1 MKDKLQREAKG
12 DVQISLLGTLPVTE
26 REYAILGMGLG
37 RESSTMVGHFRILKK
52 QINES

>member
-52 QINES
+52 QIKES